1 MPYKK
6 RGQRTKLLDLARKS
20 RERAQARRA
29 AKQAKLKEKT
39 AAVNRANRLISGA
52 SPKTSSKSKTI
63 RHGKTKITVN
73 GKPSP
78 HLRTAS
84 KKPTHGRVIP
94 KDITGRTAKP
104 SMVKPPTGKKV
115 KPVQLRPKGRA
126 GGGVPGGRK
135 GFLGIPGLT
144 ADKYK
149 QAQLRAKGK
158 RLSGD
163 LAMKIPGS
171 MSTKTAGR
179 IGTGLEIGGS
189 VLMLLTPAAPIAVA
203 NFKRYAATTA
213 GKEFL
218 KRGGTIKKWFST
230 AFKGKKNPFKDL
242 SGSKGRQQYKEP
254 IGPSQKPTTPKP
266 TTPKKKAAKKEP
278 KPGEASTYGPRRD
291 PSVEPTPIK
300 PFKKTPAKTPV
311 KKTAKK
317 KTAKKTAKK
326 TTGKKPVVKESV
338 PPAKKYP
345 VKEYTDAWKKQQ
357 KKKAPS
363 KKPVAKKK
371 APEKQVK
378 SMYGKE
384 NFSYKAPAKKK
395 AAKKAVTTGR
405 KKGGRRM
412 MDKKKKK

>member
-6 RGQRTKLLDLARKS
+6 RGKRTKLLDLARKS
-20 RERAQARRA
+20 RERAQARRKA
-29 AKQAKLKEKT
+29 EESRVGGKRYVTPL
-39 AAVNRANRLISGA
+39 
-52 SPKTSSKSKTI
+52 PKAKSKAKPEAKAKVT
-63 RHGKTKITVN
+63 RHGDTTITYKP
-73 GKPSP
+73 KPSP
-78 HLRTAS
+78 HLRTAP

-94 KDITGRTAKP
+94 KNVTGRTAKP

-115 KPVQLRPKGRA
+115 KPVQRPKPSNVSSWQKLGEQRGKTREERRKQTIRA
-126 GGGVPGGRK
+126 SRRTTGGGVPRGRK

-242 SGSKGRQQYKEP
+242 SGSKGRQGYKEP
-254 IGPSQKPTTPKP
+254 IGPSPKP
-266 TTPKKKAAKKEP
+266 AAKKSPAKKKKAAKKSEP
-278 KPGEASTYGPRRD
+278 FKVGGRTGTERPFPGSATK
-291 PSVEPTPIK
+291 TA
-300 PFKKTPAKTPV
+300 KKTPAKTPP

-317 KTAKKTAKK
+317 PTD
-326 TTGKKPVVKESV
+326 KKPVVKKSSTNPYTEQLIKETKADMRKFGLKA
-338 PPAKKYP
+338 PAKK
-345 VKEYTDAWKKQQ
+345 A
-357 KKKAPS
+357 
-363 KKPVAKKK
+363 AKKK
-371 APEKQVK
+371 A
-378 SMYGKE
+378 
-384 NFSYKAPAKKK
+384 AKKK

-412 MDKKKKK
+412 MDKKRKK